1 MKGSEALALAS
12 TDGLSQHPV
21 VRICQHSAEAGS
33 AMYPDDTCH
42 VTPMLTSGDDISLSS
57 ETQMASESELATCP
71 GRRRSNGRH
80 CVKNI
85 AKIRG
90 ERER

>member
-1 MKGSEALALAS
+1 MALAS

-57 ETQMASESELATCP
+57 SSESQISSEPELATCP
-71 GRRRSNGRH
+71 GRAGVMGDIVSRILPR
-80 CVKNI
+80 
-85 AKIRG
+85 
-90 ERER
+90 